1 MTTDTQQRPV
11 SLIDIAT
18 YLPENRVP
26 AEWYTSQSGDD
37 SLRDSPMFAPP
48 DYRHHSGI
56 DESNVD
62 MIERA
67 ARNLM
72 ARHGGDVLEDVD
84 VLLTHSQMPD
94 LPIIGAGGE
103 LAHRLGMTPEW
114 VIDVHNSGCASFVYM
129 LSLARKL
136 LASGAGSTALIAV
149 SASAAGKVFEQQSV
163 RKLAQ
168 SSVPGDG
175 AAVGLVTVSDE
186 SPVLDVECRFYGQ
199 NAVDMTLE
207 CDPPRRWWQAGPGE
221 GHVGFNEG
229 KIMKVLSRGN
239 RIVPEVVHAVCDRI
253 GVKPKD
259 LDLLVTN
266 QPNRLLLRNWDE
278 ALELPH
284 ERHRNTFGECGNL
297 FAVGIPVSLEAAIVD
312 GQVKAGDVVMMAGF
326 ANAGDF
332 AGAAAI
338 EWGGTRR

>member
-1 MTTDTQQRPV
+1 MRTVKSPPV
-11 SLIDIAT
+11 SLVDIST
-18 YLPENRVP
+18 YLPEKCVP
-26 AEWYTSQSGDD
+26 AEWYERYAETDT
-37 SLRDSPMFAPP
+37 LRDNPMFAPP
-48 DYRHHSGI
+48 EYRHHSAI

-67 ARNLM
+67 CEGLV
-72 ARHGGDVLEDVD
+72 ARHGREALEDVD

-103 LAHRLGMTPEW
+103 TAARLGIKPRW
-114 VIDVHNSGCASFVYM
+114 ILDVHNSGCASFVYM
-129 LSLARKL
+129 LNLAQQL
-136 LASGAGSTALIAV
+136 LGSGAGRKALIAC
-149 SASAAGKVFEQQSV
+149 SANAAGKVFEQEQV

-175 AAVGLVTVSDE
+175 AAVGLVTLSDQ
-186 SPVLDVECRFYGQ
+186 SPILDIECRFFGE
-199 NAVDMTLE
+199 NAVDMTLDTE
-207 CDPPRRWWQAGPGE
+207 PKRRWWEAGPGQ
-221 GHVGFNEG
+221 GYVGFNEA

-239 RIVPEVVHAVCDRI
+239 RQVPQVVHAVCDRI
-253 GVKPKD
+253 GVKPED

-278 ALELPH
+278 ALELPR
-284 ERHRNTFGECGNL
+284 ERHSDTFHQCGNL
-297 FAVGIPVSLEAAIVD
+297 FAVGIPMNFEAAITD
-312 GQVKAGDVVMMAGF
+312 GRVAAGDIVMMAGF

-338 EWGGTRR
+338 QWGGRP

>member
-1 MTTDTQQRPV
+1 MNTTTPTV

-26 AEWYTSQSGDD
+26 AAYYEQFAESNDM
-37 SLRDSPMFAPP
+37 RDSPMFAPP
-48 DYRHHSGI
+48 EYRHHAAI

-67 ARNLM
+67 TAGLV
-72 ARHGGDVLEDVD
+72 ARHGPEVLEDVD

-103 LAHRLGMTPEW
+103 VAHRLGMTPQW
-114 VIDVHNSGCASFVYM
+114 IIDVHNSGCASFVYM
-129 LSLARKL
+129 LSLARQL
-136 LASGAGSTALIAV
+136 LCSGAGRTALIAT
-149 SASAAGKVFEQQSV
+149 AANAAGKVFEQEQV

-168 SSVPGDG
+168 ASVPGDG
-175 AAVGLVTVSDE
+175 AAVGLVTLSDTSPILDTE
-186 SPVLDVECRFYGQ
+186 SRFFGQ
-199 NAVDMTLE
+199 HAVDMTLE
-207 CDPPRRWWQAGPGE
+207 TDPPRRWWQAGPGE
-221 GHVGFNEG
+221 GHVGFNEA
-229 KIMKVLSRGN
+229 KIIKVLSRGN
-239 RIVPEVVHAVCDRI
+239 RQVPGVVHAVCDRI

-266 QPNRLLLRNWDE
+266 QPNRLLLRNWAE
-278 ALELPH
+278 ALELPP
-284 ERHRNTFGECGNL
+284 ERHRDTFHQCGNL
-297 FAVGIPVSLEAAIVD
+297 FAVGIPVNFEAAIND
-312 GQVKAGDVVMMAGF
+312 GQIKAGDVVMMAGF

-338 EWGGTRR
+338 RWGGRPR